1 MREQPKLQ
9 LTAMKSALLASTL
22 LLLPSCSEKPAEEA
36 MVEAKDEIS
45 SYAGPQLS
53 ASAAPNV
60 AFTYD
65 YAFALPNSSVA
76 TVQEEHAAACEKLGS
91 SRCRITGMRYDL
103 VRGGDITG
111 SLSVSLDRNIA
122 RAFGKDG
129 IAAASKLGGKLTSAS
144 IDGQDIAAQIAAA
157 KGSSTSSANRIAEL
171 EKQLARTDLGDRE
184 RAELR
189 EQLEMVRSTR
199 DESRGSVTM
208 AEAQVALTPMTM
220 RYDGS
225 GTMALSD
232 NPLTSAGG
240 AFVASATSVLS
251 LLLFG
256 LAYGLP
262 WIALA
267 LAAVALWRTSW
278 ARKLR
283 AFVSPV
289 KPEA

>member
-1 MREQPKLQ
+1 MSPATRGLIRI
-9 LTAMKSALLASTL
+9 TL
-22 LLLPSCSEKPAEEA
+22 PPEYEGRAAVKDLVDRLMGRNPAPLHVHPEPRGRDRSRTDRRL
-36 MVEAKDEIS
+36 M
-45 SYAGPQLS
+45 
-53 ASAAPNV
+53 
-60 AFTYD
+60 
-65 YAFALPNSSVA
+65 
-76 TVQEEHAAACEKLGS
+76 VQEEHAAACEKLGP

-144 IDGQDIAAQIAAA
+144 IDGQDMAAQIAAA
-157 KGSSTSSANRIAEL
+157 KGSSTSSANRIADL

-189 EQLEMVRSTR
+189 EQLEMVRSSR

>member
-1 MREQPKLQ
+1 
-9 LTAMKSALLASTL
+9 MKDT
-22 LLLPSCSEKPAEEA
+22 
-36 MVEAKDEIS
+36 
-45 SYAGPQLS
+45 SYSGPQLS
-53 ASAAPNV
+53 ASAAPDV

-65 YAFALPNSSVA
+65 YAFSVPNSSVA
-76 TVQEEHAAACEKLGS
+76 LLQEQHATACERLGP

-129 IAAASKLGGKLTSAS
+129 VAAADKLGGKLTSAF
-144 IDGQDIAAQIAAA
+144 INGQDLAGQIAAA
-157 KGSSTSSANRIAEL
+157 KNGNATGGQEIANL

-184 RAELR
+184 RTELR
-189 EQLEMVRSTR
+189 DQLEALRSSR
-199 DESRGSVTM
+199 DESRSSQAM
-208 AEAQVALTPMTM
+208 AEAQVALTPMTLH
-220 RYDGS
+220 YYGS
-225 GTMALSD
+225 GAMALSD
-232 NPLTSAGG
+232 NPIKSAGG
-240 AFVASATSVLS
+240 AFIASATSVVS

-262 WIALA
+262 WVGLA
-267 LAAVALWRTSW
+267 LVLIALWRTSL

-283 AFVSPV
+283 AFINPA

>member
-1 MREQPKLQ
+1 MGKPQKLQ
-9 LTAMKSALLASTL
+9 LFALKYAFLASTL
-22 LLLPSCSEKPAEEA
+22 WLLPSCSEKPAEEA
-36 MVEAKDEIS
+36 MEEAKDS

-76 TVQEEHAAACEKLGS
+76 TVQEAHATACEKLGP

-103 VRGGDITG
+103 VRGGEITG

-144 IDGQDIAAQIAAA
+144 IDGQDMAAQIAGA
-157 KGSSTSSANRIAEL
+157 KGSSTSSANQIADL

-189 EQLEMVRSTR
+189 EQLEVVRSSR
-199 DESRGSVTM
+199 DESRGTLTM
-208 AEAQVALTPMTM
+208 AEAQIALTPMTM
-220 RYDGS
+220 RYYGS

-251 LLLFG
+251 LMLFG

-267 LAAVALWRTSW
+267 LAAVALWRTSLVK
-278 ARKLR
+278 KLR
-283 AFVSPV
+283 AFISPA